1 MKITADSWHC
11 KLYQWW
17 YRNKYHSESLGH
29 TNLCPY
35 VRSVT
40 FWAPARALFGS
51 WIKLGRMPINA
62 LTIPVLLYSIPTL
75 LGNWSYKL
83 KMGIWEVYW
92 VLALLAVVITVEFLL
107 INYFSKRSPRLKKR
121 SDSVRVIQ
129 AYLRTAH
136 DGVCPEISWK

>member
-35 VRSVT
+35 VRSVI
-40 FWAPARALFGS
+40 FWAPARALFGG
-51 WIKLGRMPINA
+51 WIKLGRVPINS
-62 LTIPVLLYSIPTL
+62 LTIPALLYSIPTL
-75 LGNWSYKL
+75 FGYWSYEAKIH
-83 KMGIWEVYW
+83 IWFVYL
-92 VLALLAVVITVEFLL
+92 VLTLLVIGGTVEVLL
-107 INYFSKRSPRLKKR
+107 IKYFSRNPLRFKKT
-121 SDSVRVIQ
+121 SDSMRVMQ